1 MTLSKLLQRTV
12 ARYETAVCSVLASW
26 PPECGCQRP
35 GATPRC
41 EACPCLGK
49 FERLVQEEIA
59 RSSQNQVNGSP
70 ALTESEHDPT
80 ECIYFSQPQI

>member
-1 MTLSKLLQRTV
+1 VTLSQLLRRTV
-12 ARYETAVCSVLASW
+12 ARYESAMRGVLADWS
-26 PPECGCQRP
+26 PECGCQRP

-41 EACPCLGK
+41 EACPCLSK

-59 RSSQNQVNGSP
+59 RSSQNQVNDSP
-70 ALTESEHDPT
+70 VTENEHDPT